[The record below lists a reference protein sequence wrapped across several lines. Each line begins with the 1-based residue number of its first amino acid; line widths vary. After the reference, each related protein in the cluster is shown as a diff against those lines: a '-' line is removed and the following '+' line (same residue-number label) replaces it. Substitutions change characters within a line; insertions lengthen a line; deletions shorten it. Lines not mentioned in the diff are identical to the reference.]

1 MRHLPTVARYLLGF
15 VFFAS
20 GVAGFFL
27 KPDPDMPE
35 FAHALMK
42 TGYMFQFIK
51 VVEITSGLLLLLNR
65 FVPLALAVLAPII
78 INIFAFH
85 LILESTGMVRM
96 IIPVVLAALEIYLA
110 WAYRDSFRAMLSA
123 RTTPT
128 APGT

>member
-1 MRHLPTVARYLLGF
+1 MRHLPTVARILLGF

-20 GVAGFFL
+20 GVAGFFIT
-27 KPDPDMPE
+27 PPPDMPE
-35 FAHALMK
+35 FAHALIK
-42 TGYMFQFIK
+42 TGYLFQFIK
-51 VVEITSGLLLLLNR
+51 IVEISTGLLLLLNR
-65 FVPLALAVLAPII
+65 FVPLALAILAPIV

-85 LILESTGMVRM
+85 LFLDPKGM

-128 APGT
+128 AAGT